1 MRQIRKNLK
10 YDRVQKDM
18 LLVNNFR
25 IKIFVEFSAI
35 WMKKIQFLR
44 KFLEIIY
51 LNTQMINSIPK
62 ILIEKIQS

>member
-1 MRQIRKNLK
+1 MRRIRKNLK
-10 YDRVQKDM
+10 YDKVQKDM

-62 ILIEKIQS
+62 ILIEKI